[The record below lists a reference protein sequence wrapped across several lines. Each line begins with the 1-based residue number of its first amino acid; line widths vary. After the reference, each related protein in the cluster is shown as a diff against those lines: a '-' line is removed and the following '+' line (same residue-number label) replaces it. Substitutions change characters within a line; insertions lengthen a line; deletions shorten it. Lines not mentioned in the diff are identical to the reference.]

1 MANLTLKFKKEGK
14 APSVK
19 RQSFDSNVTTPWRI
33 DQHKIGL
40 GPEKAPAKHYFRIIP
55 AFGDSDNWSLIY
67 KSFRV
72 YGGDKAWSGELA
84 FDGDRTELTEAGLLF
99 DAVTKE
105 LRRVFGVTKRSVKGR
120 DYLALPD
127 NLNFL
132 QLRPRLAFQV
142 LPVKSTYVKDNKPA
156 TMDTEFTP
164 HVCVL
169 PVTPYPGAKE
179 QVGTQLLNLEQ
190 EVDDEDNLK
199 YGSLVDP
206 DAGYLI
212 KISTSPNG
220 PYYDYTVAVEKPY
233 PIVDGEKFTS
243 SELEK
248 ALSRVKEIEQVIQ
261 YTTAEEVAS
270 VLTSLLQ
277 PEHIDALQH
286 ATSPIVQKYFP
297 KLRRSEEDEELEVTE
312 NEPY

>member
-1 MANLTLKFKKEGK
+1 MALALKFKKAEVTK
-14 APSVK
+14 QTVK
-19 RQSFDSNVTTPWRI
+19 RQAFDSAVTTPWRI
-33 DQHKIGL
+33 NQHKIGL

-72 YGGDKAWSGELA
+72 YGNDKAWSGELA
-84 FDGDRTELTEAGLLF
+84 FEGERTELTEAGLLF
-99 DAVTKE
+99 DSVVKE

-120 DYLALPD
+120 DYTALPD
-127 NLNFL
+127 NLSFL
-132 QLRPRLAFQV
+132 QLRPRLVLQV

-156 TMDTEFTP
+156 TMDIDLTP
-164 HVCVL
+164 QVCVL

-206 DAGYLI
+206 EAGYLI

-220 PYYDYTVAVEKPY
+220 PYYDYTVVVEKPY
-233 PIVDGEKFTS
+233 PLLKGDKFVS
-243 SELEK
+243 ADLET
-248 ALSRVKEIEQVIQ
+248 ALGSVKEIEQVIQ
-261 YTTAEEVAS
+261 YTTAEEVTTA
-270 VLTSLLQ
+270 LTSLLQ
-277 PEHIDALQH
+277 PEHIDTLQQ
-286 ATSPIVQKYFP
+286 AQSPIVQKYFP
-297 KLRRSEEDEELEVTE
+297 RSEVLTEVAE